1 MNICL
6 WVLLIFILPY
16 QTAITDG
23 LELEGQGWPIV
34 CFLLSNRCCPCLM
47 WNAVSSVMLLQICG
61 LSRNVNLSLPVIPHS
76 LRGEH
81 SWDNCPYCLVNGIFL
96 PYMMEG
102 YLRRCLEPP
111 IKFQLNLN
119 GIYSFFQN

>member
-1 MNICL
+1 MG
-6 WVLLIFILPY
+6 
-16 QTAITDG
+16 ITYFYPALSNRDYGWFRVGGPG
-23 LELEGQGWPIV
+23 LAN
-34 CFLLSNRCCPCLM
+34 CMFLLSNRCCPCLM

-76 LRGEH
+76 LRGEL

-96 PYMMEG
+96 TYMMEA
-102 YLRRCLEPP
+102 YLRRCLEAP